1 MAFMWPLVR
10 LLLLWIASMQHLW

>member
-10 LLLLWIASMQHLW
+10 LLLWYASMQHLW